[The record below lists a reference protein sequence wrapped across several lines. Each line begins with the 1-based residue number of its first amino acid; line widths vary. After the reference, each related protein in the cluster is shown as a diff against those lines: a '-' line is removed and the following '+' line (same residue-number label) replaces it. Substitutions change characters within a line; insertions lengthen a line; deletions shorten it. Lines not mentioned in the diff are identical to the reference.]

1 MQHIVTIWKQLHHLK
16 ALVVLDQDLVAKK
29 EAVHLNKQRTN
40 IIVLVVIM
48 ITAIVIALPTLGS
61 ENDYETI
68 NLASLESR
76 ILKYNLEIKRA
87 IENVSISQYREDEAI
102 DNQYDDGSSDIE
114 TDKNSNYYIVEA
126 EMNLYYYIWTQ
137 EETEEEKV
145 LEGTEKYFTYQFLEE
160 EIELQNQK
168 IKRLESDLETVNVKI
183 GIGKAILTD
192 RTSIELSIQE
202 ETYNLQ
208 KLINDKEKLLFD
220 LNVLMNYDL
229 DTDLVFESTEI
240 PFEEYTTD
248 SIDDQIEY
256 VIDNDGEL
264 AKLKYELRLA
274 GIEIEVYED
283 NNDDED
289 YDYEIT
295 ELRQEK
301 TNYTYDIEDKIINL
315 EYEVRSQYNDLLN
328 AYDSFAIKDLEIDNL
343 EIALNTIEKRYE
355 VGLESKESV
364 IIAKEDLEF
373 SKLEL
378 SKAKLD
384 YYLEVESYKNFVE

>member
-1 MQHIVTIWKQLHHLK
+1 
-16 ALVVLDQDLVAKK
+16 
-29 EAVHLNKQRTN
+29 
-40 IIVLVVIM
+40 M

-208 KLINDKEKLLFD
+208 KLINDKEKLLLD